1 MSMVNMRYMPTPNHE
16 QAITLDMLNGGL
28 NISELDF
35 RLKPN
40 ESPQMKNLIWR
51 DGVLCTRFGQEY
63 ESIVPLAT
71 TLTAYAVY
79 EKPYHGFILAH
90 MGTSLWYHKL
100 DPDIA
105 SWATASAGASIPTN
119 PGVFFEY
126 NGILYYKNR
135 GGYYKLTYNSS
146 GQGSITATAVTPY
159 TPVTYINGVARNGT
173 YTEWGGGSAYQPEN
187 RLSAYKEVWYN
198 IPAEDAD
205 TVDPPSPQKGRYY
218 LPDWNAD
225 YDDITVYVNDV
236 LQTRGQ
242 DAAYICTKSTNNK
255 YFRVTFNA
263 GHIPQPTDPPTQNQV
278 RIIYKHTNTEAY
290 NSIMSCNLAAT
301 YGGTGELCVV
311 MGGCEAQPNAI
322 FWNTIGEGA
331 AMDPRYFPME
341 QYQLVGSSEEP
352 VTGFGKQQSFLVV
365 FKERSVGR
373 VKQDT
378 VEVDGRVRID
388 MPYVAINAKIGCDLP
403 KTIQLIDNN
412 LVWCNTEQGVHI
424 LKDSSYA
431 YENNIEC
438 VSIKVNGSRGK
449 KGLLYAVQHASADM
463 TAGGPCSLDDDK
475 HYWLCVDGKCW
486 VWDYENTSYRD
497 PSWYYFTDIGAIG
510 FCKEVEELWHLNKR
524 GDLTH
529 FIRDPDNVNR
539 FTDYGE
545 MIEKSYRFA
554 TQAFGGYDRLKNVNS
569 IIVTV
574 RHDTNNH
581 TRVTYITDYEVRVD
595 RTDLMCFRP
604 WRLVPRNLAY
614 RNLDPTTIGT
624 NVFRRRPMCRRVKH
638 FTVQLDSIT
647 PSSDPLDPT
656 YGMTVNQD
664 LSIVS
669 MQIFFNY
676 QGRLR

>member
-51 DGVLCTRFGQEY
+51 DGVLCTRFGQEWLNEMGQSPDEIYAIY
-63 ESIVPLAT
+63 ERPF
-71 TLTAYAVY
+71 
-79 EKPYHGFILAH
+79 HGFILVHA
-90 MGTSLWYHKL
+90 GDYLVSCKID
-100 DPDIA
+100 DPVWVTQSGETVA
-105 SWATASAGASIPTN
+105 RSAGT
-119 PGVFFEY
+119 FFVY
-126 NGILYYKNR
+126 NDVLYYKNR
-135 GGYYKLTYNSS
+135 GGYYQIEYDAVNDEVHSS
-146 GQGSITATAVTPY
+146 SVVPY
-159 TPVTYINGVARNGT
+159 TPVTYINGVPQNGS
-173 YTEWGGGSAYQPEN
+173 YTMWGGGDAYQPEN

-198 IPAEDAD
+198 IPATPTD
-205 TVDPPSPQKGRYY
+205 TYY
-218 LPDWNAD
+218 LPDPGASF
-225 YDDITVYVNDV
+225 DDITVYVDGV
-236 LQTRGQ
+236 LQERGA
-242 DAAYICTKSTNNK
+242 DKDFICVRATNNT
-255 YFRVTFNA
+255 YFRVVFNA
-263 GHIPQPTDPPTQNQV
+263 GHIPQPTTPATQNQV
-278 RIIYKHTNTEAY
+278 KITYKHTNQDAY
-290 NSIMSCNLAAT
+290 DSVMSCNLAAT

-322 FWNTIGEGA
+322 FWNTIGKGA
-331 AMDPRYFPME
+331 AMDPTYFPME
-341 QYQLVGSSEEP
+341 QYQLVGSSDEP
-352 VTGFGKQQSFLVV
+352 VTGFGKQQSFLVI

-438 VSIKVNGSRGK
+438 VSIKVNGSQGK

-510 FCKEVEELWHLNKR
+510 FCKEVEELWHVNKL
-524 GDLTH
+524 GQLTH
-529 FIRDPDNVNR
+529 FLRDPGNVNR

-638 FTVQLDSIT
+638 FTVQLDSIA
-647 PSSDPLDPT
+647 PPSDPLDPT

>member
-63 ESIVPLAT
+63 EAIVPLAT

-100 DPDIA
+100 GSNMAGWD
-105 SWATASAGASIPTN
+105 TASAGASIPTS

-135 GGYYKLTYNSS
+135 GGYYVLTYNSS
-146 GQGSITATAVTPY
+146 GQGSITAAAVTPY
-159 TPVTYINGVARNGT
+159 TPVVVINAVPNDGNNRF
-173 YTEWGGGSAYQPEN
+173 GGGDLYQPEN
-187 RLSAYKEVWYN
+187 RLSAFKTAWYN
-198 IPAEDAD
+198 VPD
-205 TVDPPSPQKGRYY
+205 TEPDKYY
-218 LPDWNAD
+218 LPDPAAA
-225 YDDITVYVNDV
+225 YDDVSVEVDGVAKERGSDKDFVVSQTQPRYV
-236 LQTRGQ
+236 R
-242 DAAYICTKSTNNK
+242 
-255 YFRVTFNA
+255 FNA
-263 GHIPQPTDPPTQNQV
+263 GHIPEHTTPATQNQV
-278 RIIYKHTNTEAY
+278 KITYKHTNTAAY
-290 NSIMSCNLAAT
+290 NSIMSCNLVAT

-322 FWNTIGEGA
+322 YWNTIGEGA
-331 AMDPRYFPME
+331 AMDPKYFPME
-341 QYQLVGSSEEP
+341 QYQLVGSSDEP
-352 VTGFGKQQSFLVV
+352 VTGFGKQQSFLVI

-438 VSIKVNGSRGK
+438 VSIKVNGSQGK

-463 TAGGPCSLDDDK
+463 TGGGPCSLDDDK

-497 PSWYYFTDIGAIG
+497 PSWYYFTDISAIG

-529 FIRDPDNVNR
+529 FIRDPDNADR

-614 RNLDPTTIGT
+614 RNLNPTTIGT

-638 FTVQLDSIT
+638 FSVQLDSIT